1 MDPIILSRIQFAIT
15 VGYHYIFPPMS
26 IGLGILLVI
35 MEGIYLKTKNPIYE
49 KLTKFWVKIFAIIFG
64 FGVASGF
71 VMELQFGTNWST
83 YSRFV
88 GDVFGSP
95 LAAEGLFAFF
105 LESAFLAILVFGW
118 KKVSP
123 KMHFFST
130 IMVALGAHM
139 SALWIIVA
147 NSWQQT
153 PSGYHIVTT
162 GNFARAEITDFWAM
176 VFNPSTIE
184 RLSHTLSA
192 AWITGACLV
201 AAVSAY
207 HLLKK
212 INVESAQKALKISI
226 VVLFIASLFQLYTGH
241 TSANGVAKFQPTKL
255 AALEGHYETG
265 PADMYL
271 IGWVNEKDEVTYG
284 IKLPGM
290 LSWLVSWDTK
300 TEIKG
305 LKDFPKGDIPPVN
318 IVFQTY
324 HVMVLF
330 GMFFIFIST
339 LSLFLFRGGK
349 IYNMK
354 WLLIPYVFS
363 ILFAQLSN
371 QLGWMS
377 AEIGRQPWIVYGLLR
392 TKDAISVTV
401 SGGEV
406 LFSVLLFS
414 AIYLVLFTVFMWL
427 IVRQVKKEVV

>member
-35 MEGIYLKTKNPIYE
+35 MEGIFLKTKNPLYE
-49 KLTKFWVKIFAIIFG
+49 KLTKFWVKIFALIFG

-71 VMELQFGTNWST
+71 VMELQFGTNWSQ

-105 LESAFLAILVFGW
+105 LESAFLAVLVFGW

-123 KMHFFST
+123 RMHFFST
-130 IMVALGAHM
+130 IMVALGAHL

-153 PSGYHIVTT
+153 PSGYHIVTN

-176 VFNPSTIE
+176 VFNPSTVE
-184 RLSHTLSA
+184 RLTHTLSA

-212 INVESAQKALKISI
+212 INVESAKRALKISV

-241 TSANGVAKFQPTKL
+241 TSANGVARYQPTKL
-255 AALEGHYETG
+255 AALEGHYKTG

-271 IGWVNEKDEVTYG
+271 IGWVNEKEEITYG

-290 LSWLVSWDTK
+290 LSWLVSWDSK
-300 TEIKG
+300 TVIKG
-305 LKDFPKGDIPPVN
+305 LKDYPKGDRPPVN

-330 GMFFIFIST
+330 GMFFIFISA

-349 IYNMK
+349 IFNMK

-406 LFSVLLFS
+406 LFSVILFSCIYLLLFT
-414 AIYLVLFTVFMWL
+414 IFIWL
-427 IVRQVKKEVV
+427 MFKQIKKEII

>member
-15 VGYHYIFPPMS
+15 IGYHYLFPPMS
-26 IGLGILLVI
+26 IGLGILLVV
-35 MEGIYLKTKNPIYE
+35 MEGIYLKTKNPLYE
-49 KLTKFWVKIFAIIFG
+49 KLTKFWVKIFALIFG

-123 KMHFFST
+123 RMHFFST
-130 IMVALGAHM
+130 VMVALGAHL

-153 PSGYHIVTT
+153 PSGYNIVTNGAFT
-162 GNFARAEITDFWAM
+162 RAEITDFWAM
-176 VFNPSTIE
+176 VFNPSTID

-212 INVESAQKALKISI
+212 INIESAKKTLKIS
-226 VVLFIASLFQLYTGH
+226 VYVLLFSSLFQLYTGH
-241 TSANGVAKFQPTKL
+241 SSANGVAKYQPTKL
-255 AALEGHYETG
+255 AALEGHYKTG

-271 IGWVNEKDEVTYG
+271 IGWVNEKEEVTYG

-305 LKDFPKGDIPPVN
+305 LKDFPKGDRPPVN

-324 HVMVLF
+324 HLMVVF
-330 GMFFIFIST
+330 GIFFIGIS
-339 LSLFLFRGGK
+339 LISLFMFKGGK
-349 IYNMK
+349 LYQTK
-354 WLLIPYVFS
+354 WLLLTYVFS
-363 ILFAQLSN
+363 ILFAQAAN

-392 TKDAISVTV
+392 TKDAVSVTV

-406 LFSVLLFS
+406 LFSVILFSTIYLLLFS
-414 AIYLVLFTVFMWL
+414 VFMWL
-427 IVRQVKKEVV
+427 MVKQVKKEV

>member
-1 MDPIILSRIQFAIT
+1 MDPILLSRIQFAIT

-26 IGLGILLVI
+26 IGLGLLLIIL
-35 MEGIYLKTKNPIYE
+35 EGLYLKTKNPIYE
-49 KLTKFWVKIFAIIFG
+49 KLTKFWVKIFALIFG

-71 VMELQFGTNWST
+71 VMELQFGTNWSQ

-95 LAAEGLFAFF
+95 LAAEGIFAFF
-105 LESAFLAILVFGW
+105 LESAFLAVLVFGW
-118 KKVSP
+118 KKVSS

-130 IMVALGAHM
+130 VMVALGAHL

-153 PSGYHIVTT
+153 PAGYHIMANGGFT
-162 GNFARAEITDFWAM
+162 RAEITDFWAM
-176 VFNPSTIE
+176 VFNPSTLD

-212 INVESAQKALKISI
+212 VNIEPAKQALKISI
-226 VVLFIASLFQLYTGH
+226 LVLFIASLCQLVTGH
-241 TSANGVAKFQPTKL
+241 SSANGVARNQPSKL
-255 AALEGHYETG
+255 ASLEGHYKTG

-271 IGWVNEKDEVTYG
+271 IGWVNEKQEITYG

-290 LSWLVSWDTK
+290 LSWLVSWNTK
-300 TEIKG
+300 TPIKG
-305 LKDFPKGDIPPVN
+305 LQAFEKGDRPPVN

-324 HVMVLF
+324 HLMVVF
-330 GMFFIFIST
+330 GMFFIFISSI
-339 LSLFLFRGGK
+339 SLFFFKNGK
-349 IYNMK
+349 IYNTK
-354 WLLIPYVFS
+354 WLLIPYLFT
-363 ILFAQLSN
+363 ILFAQASN
-371 QLGWMS
+371 QLGWIS

-392 TKDAISVTV
+392 TKDAVSATV

-406 LFSVLLFS
+406 LLSVILFGCIYLLLFS
-414 AIYLVLFTVFMWL
+414 VFIWL
-427 IVRQVKKEVV
+427 MFRQIKKEIV